1 MVQYARLGVN
11 MDGIDK
17 LLICAISESI
27 KKEIDCERFSDMESR
42 MESEFGSGFEDLV
55 YKFDEMKM
63 HLNGFESE
71 MKSIENNILRDFV
84 LVETRDSGTWLV
96 IKNKHLTEMI
106 LRTFADEDKKKILSS
121 MREKAET
128 IPNVLTCCKIPNTS
142 AYRKMSQ
149 LIGEGFV
156 VPAGLEETFEGK
168 RAILYRSVIDS
179 IQIHVDKNSVVT
191 KILVSDEA
199 VRSSL
204 LVRAITHMNRGSAK
218 SLAN

>member
-1 MVQYARLGVN
+1 MAQHARLGVN

-27 KKEIDCERFSDMESR
+27 KKEIDGKRFSDMKSR

-55 YKFDEMKM
+55 YKFDKMKM
-63 HLNGFESE
+63 RLDGFESE
-71 MKSIENNILRDFV
+71 LKSIEDNILRDFV
-84 LVETRDSGTWLV
+84 LVEPRDSGTWLA

-106 LRTFADEDKKKILSS
+106 LRTFADEDKKKILTST
-121 MREKAET
+121 REKAET
-128 IPNVLTCCKIPNTS
+128 IPNVLACCKIPNTS
-142 AYRKMSQ
+142 AYRKMNQ
-149 LIGEGFV
+149 LISEGFV

-179 IQIHVDKNSVVT
+179 IQIHVDKNSINT

-204 LVRAITHMNRGSAK
+204 LVRAITHMSQGSAK